1 MKKFI
6 LTPLI
11 LLWCAVSVAYCQ
23 QDTIDS
29 PLTASDTLQSDFGL
43 FTNNEV
49 LNLSLS
55 FDINQYTREKSK
67 TEYLPATLTYRISKT
82 DSISKEIKLRSRG
95 EMRNG
100 FCDFPPIRLNLK
112 KGEFKNTEMNEVDK
126 IKMVTHCKSGNEE
139 NLFKEFLI
147 YRLFNVL
154 TDTSFRVRLVKVDYL
169 NSVKARKP
177 ISTYAF
183 LIEPMEMMA
192 SRLHIVPVE
201 SVNLTQK
208 NIRPKMMDRL
218 AIFNYMIGNTDWS
231 VPNQHNVKVLSG
243 KSIGDV
249 ALGIILPYDFD
260 YSGLVDADYA
270 IPYEPLGLSSVRER
284 RYVGICRTE
293 EEFRQA
299 LAEFVSKKDAFYRV
313 INDFPY
319 LSEKVK
325 KRMIDYLQSFYDG
338 LDKRN
343 TLIEILM
350 AECKKF

>member
-6 LTPLI
+6 ITQLI
-11 LLWCAVSVAYCQ
+11 LLWFVVSVAYCQ

-29 PLTASDTLQSDFGL
+29 PLTASDTLQTDFGL

-67 TEYLPATLTYRISKT
+67 TEYLLATLTYRISKT
-82 DSISKEIKLRSRG
+82 DSITKEIKLRSRG
-95 EMRNG
+95 VMRNG

-147 YRLFNVL
+147 YKLFNVL

-183 LIEPMEMMA
+183 LIEPMEMMD
-192 SRLHIVPVE
+192 SRLNIVPVE

-243 KSIGDV
+243 KSISD
-249 ALGIILPYDFD
+249 LGIEIIVPYDFD

-270 IPYEPLGLSSVRER
+270 IPHEPLGLSSVRER
-284 RYVGICRTE
+284 CYVGICRTE

-299 LAEFVSKKDAFYRV
+299 LAEFVNKKDAFYRV

-319 LSEKVK
+319 LSERVK

-343 TLIEILM
+343 TLIENLM
-350 AECKKF
+350 AECKKL